1 MESSLVQ
8 IGSGTTLI
16 PSQKNCK
23 LCKKT
28 LYDTILIDSQKYFYC
43 FDCNFCTIWSFQTLL
58 SKTTLHLSTIEILLE
73 FYINNKSK
81 RAALNDMEAFFQ
93 RKISIEAITK
103 YFTG

>member
-1 MESSLVQ
+1 
-8 IGSGTTLI
+8 
-16 PSQKNCK
+16 
-23 LCKKT
+23 
-28 LYDTILIDSQKYFYC
+28 
-43 FDCNFCTIWSFQTLL
+43 L